1 MIDIIDI
8 EELRQMNQLSHLTD
22 DMLKKIKAITVIKKF
37 RAGDYIYKEGDHA
50 DSVYAIIEG
59 KVNLD
64 IAKKGSVKITINQF
78 GRSRTLG
85 LSALLDT
92 EQRKRISDAKA
103 VADTKVFVW
112 KSADLEKLFFEDYE
126 LGFLFI
132 KRVASIIKKRLL
144 IKNAQLISSY

>member
-1 MIDIIDI
+1 MIDI
-8 EELRQMNQLSHLTD
+8 EELRQMNQLNHLSD
-22 DMLKKIKAITVIKKF
+22 DMLKRIRAITVIQKF
-37 RAGDYIYKEGDHA
+37 RAGDYIYKEGDYA
-50 DSVYAIIEG
+50 DSVCAIIEG

-64 IAKKGSVKITINQF
+64 IAKKGSAKTTINRF

-103 VADTKVFVW
+103 VEDTKVFFW

-132 KRVASIIKKRLL
+132 KRAASIIKKRLL
-144 IKNAQLISSY
+144 IKNAQLVSSY